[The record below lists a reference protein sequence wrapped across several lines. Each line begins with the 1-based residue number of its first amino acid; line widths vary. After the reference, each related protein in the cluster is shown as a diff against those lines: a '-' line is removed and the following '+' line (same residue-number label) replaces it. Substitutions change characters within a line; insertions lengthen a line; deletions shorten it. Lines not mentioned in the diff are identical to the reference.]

1 MNINICLFHT
11 LMVRKYKDLGGDA
24 NKGFLLDNLIAPKR
38 PQKIRSCQPLAL
50 PNSQGTYET
59 E

>member
-1 MNINICLFHT
+1 MNIDMYLFHT
-11 LMVRKYKDLGGDA
+11 LLVRKYKDLGGDA
-24 NKGFLLDNLIAPKR
+24 NKGFLLDNLIASKR

>member
-1 MNINICLFHT
+1 
-11 LMVRKYKDLGGDA
+11 MVRKYKDLGGDA